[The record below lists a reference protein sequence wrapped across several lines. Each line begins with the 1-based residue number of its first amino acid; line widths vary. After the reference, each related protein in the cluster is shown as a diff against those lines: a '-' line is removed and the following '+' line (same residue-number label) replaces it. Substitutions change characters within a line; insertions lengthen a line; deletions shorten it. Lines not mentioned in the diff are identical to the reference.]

1 MRWEP
6 GCLAKQATGQTPAL
20 HSDNGLVDNGLDA
33 CRAALP
39 TKATPAASRK
49 EETNYSSSSLASSA
63 SLSWRIA
70 AAASAW
76 AVTGMVS
83 LRSLY
88 LLVR

>member
-1 MRWEP
+1 MQWEP
-6 GCLAKQATGQTPAL
+6 GCLAEQATGQTLAL
-20 HSDNGLVDNGLDA
+20 HADNGIVDTGLEH
-33 CRAALP
+33 AARYSP
-39 TKATPAASRK
+39 TNATPAATRR
-49 EETNYSSSSLASSA
+49 EETNYSNSSLASSV